1 MADEALKEQTVRDE
15 EQTVPLSD
23 FKRIYAEMKKWKEKY
38 RQQLAKEELLREKE
52 EEIGRL
58 MGVVRQLKVRKSLEE
73 AARRQNAVDPE
84 QVTSLLEERVSL
96 DENYEPVVVDESG
109 QIRFTKTG
117 KRMTV
122 EDLVREFLAANPHH
136 KKATLG
142 GGAGSSP
149 NATAAPSP
157 SLIERI
163 NSARSFREIERIVEE
178 HRGKV

>member
-117 KRMTV
+117 KRMTP

-149 NATAAPSP
+149 NATATPTP

-163 NSARSFREIERIVEE
+163 NSARSFHEIERIVEE